1 MKSETQRRI
10 SKEAQEMSVYKEKG
24 SVIITLHGSIGR
36 IAITQYNT
44 YVDRT
49 LLFFESF
56 IVPFDKFFFML
67 SIFRLFELEKEK
79 APGGIIKT
87 ITKEALSSFKFI
99 YPKIEEQTEIATI
112 LLDMDKQITALETKL
127 EKYKKVKLG
136 MMQNL
141 ITGKIRLVCCANIN
155 YLICIKDTKCNYK
168 YLYLQEPIIIKA
180 MNQAIEALEKLPLS
194 NRLLKQTH
202 KTLLQGVRGTHK
214 LPGEFRQSQNWIG
227 GSSLADATF
236 IPPYQD
242 NLADLMTDLEK
253 FLHNENIPV
262 PHLIKVG
269 IAHYQF
275 ETIHPFLDGNGRIG
289 RLLITLY
296 LVSNNLLHKPT
307 LYLSDFFEKN
317 KALYYDNLTRVRTH
331 NDLTQWLKY
340 FLEGVRSTSE
350 NSIQTFKSIIK
361 LRSEAEH
368 KIMSLGKKQAL
379 AKTFLQFLYSKPI
392 ADAGDIA
399 EALEINVSTALRL
412 IDDFVKLNILKE
424 VTGFKRNRI
433 FAFDDYIKL
442 FR

>member
-1 MKSETQRRI
+1 MNISDFKAGKSVQRYQYKSFEPNLVDI
-10 SKEAQEMSVYKEKG
+10 PWQIDNTELIMLLSQANIKLGELNAFSQLIPDVDFFIKMHVLKEG
-24 SVIITLHGSIGR
+24 
-36 IAITQYNT
+36 
-44 YVDRT
+44 
-49 LLFFESF
+49 
-56 IVPFDKFFFML
+56 
-67 SIFRLFELEKEK
+67 
-79 APGGIIKT
+79 
-87 ITKEALSSFKFI
+87 TKSS
-99 YPKIEEQTEIATI
+99 KIEGTQTNIDEAIQKEEYI
-112 LLDMDKQITALETKL
+112 QP
-127 EKYKKVKLG
+127 EKKDDWQEV
-136 MMQNL
+136 QNYVQ
-141 ITGKIRLVCCANIN
+141 T
-155 YLICIKDTKCNYK
+155 
-168 YLYLQEPIIIKA
+168 
-180 MNQAIEALEKLPLS
+180 MNEAIEKLAKLPLS

-202 KTLLQGVRGTHK
+202 KTLLQGVRGKHK

-236 IPPYQD
+236 IPPHQD
-242 NLADLMTDLEK
+242 GVANLMADLEK
-253 FLHNENIPV
+253 FLHNENITV

-296 LVSNNLLHKPT
+296 LVSNDLLYKPT
-307 LYLSDFFEKN
+307 LYLSDFLEKN

-379 AKTFLQFLYSKPI
+379 AKSFLQFLYSKPI
-392 ADAGDIA
+392 ADAGDVA
-399 EALEINVSTALRL
+399 EALRINVSTALRL
-412 IDDFVKLNILKE
+412 IDDFIKLKILIE
-424 VTGFKRNRI
+424 VTGYKRNRI